1 MASTI
6 ILKWRTSKH
15 TDVVINPTKTAFLF
29 FCLRFER
36 ETKALKGEVKTLKEQ
51 VASLKTRLA
60 GLQVRRK
67 SERDL
72 AARRE
77 EVIAAVKSC
86 HAVAF
91 VTD

>member
-1 MASTI
+1 M
-6 ILKWRTSKH
+6 
-15 TDVVINPTKTAFLF
+15 
-29 FCLRFER
+29 
-36 ETKALKGEVKTLKEQ
+36 KTLKEQ